1 MCATDP
7 PLVLTHIPLLKV
19 PAGAVNVHGH
29 LHRAA
34 GPTNRHVNVSVEHT
48 DYAPRGTHVRPRV
61 CLQTPGTEL
70 RHAAT
75 GFAVAVGGEEFP
87 TVAAA
92 VVVL

>member
-34 GPTNRHVNVSVEHT
+34 GPTDRHVNGMLEQGKVNFDLAAEAQRRESPTAGEASNGVL
-48 DYAPRGTHVRPRV
+48 GRP
-61 CLQTPGTEL
+61 TIGW
-70 RHAAT
+70 
-75 GFAVAVGGEEFP
+75 
-87 TVAAA
+87 
-92 VVVL
+92 